1 MVGLIT
7 FFYNESRGMG
17 CCYKK
22 AFCGRC
28 PYVEE
33 ICKEKTPE
41 MRGVQKGHR
50 VACHL
55 VGEK

>member
-1 MVGLIT
+1 MKVVGW
-7 FFYNESRGMG
+7 NVVN
-17 CCYKK
+17 KK

-28 PYVEE
+28 PYAEE

-50 VACHL
+50 VGCHL
-55 VGEK
+55 VGAK